1 MFENLDIFKM
11 SSAMASYAGKRQAIV
26 AENVANSDTPDYKA
40 RRLPSFADVV
50 DAPPEGQKATRAGHL
65 HGTGSIQ
72 AHVGVVTERG
82 DPAPDGNTVSIER
95 EMLEAVNVKREH
107 DRALSIYRS
116 AMKILHTTVGR
127 N

>member
-1 MFENLDIFKM
+1 MFENLDIFRM

-26 AENVANSDTPDYKA
+26 AENVANADTPKYKA
-40 RRLPSFADVV
+40 RRLPSFAEVV
-50 DAPPEGQKATRAGHL
+50 DAPPAGQKATRARHL
-65 HGTGSIQ
+65 HGAGSIQ
-72 AHVGVVTERG
+72 AHVGVVTERD

-95 EMLEAVNVKREH
+95 EMLEAVEVKREH

-116 AMKILHTTVGR
+116 ALNILQTTVGR